1 MTIKEILESQS
12 RFFAE
17 GGTRPVAVR
26 RQYLRKLLEEILS
39 REKDICRALY
49 EDLHKTEFE
58 SRSTEIGLI
67 QNELSTLRMRK
78 QKAATEE
85 ILNIYSGNDYT

>member
-1 MTIKEILESQS
+1 MTIKEILEAQS

-26 RQYLRKLLEEILS
+26 RQYLRKLLEEIRS

-67 QNELSTLRMRK
+67 KSELSTMIGRLG
-78 QKAATEE
+78 
-85 ILNIYSGNDYT
+85 S